1 MAAPMVQC
9 AKLGQ
14 LLPGIDEAT
23 PDGVRALKMCR
34 MLGGQALADRVKAGV
49 SAQAWKM
56 WTDHQVMVVNEFRL
70 DPSAPQANAILQK
83 YMEAF
88 FFGEEQAIPNYV
100 PPASQPE
107 P

>member
-14 LLPGIDEAT
+14 ELPGIDETT
-23 PDGVRALKMCR
+23 PEGARAIKLCR
-34 MLGGQALADRVKAGV
+34 MLGGPAFAERVKQHV
-49 SAQAWKM
+49 SAQAWRM

-70 DPSAPQANAILQK
+70 DPSSDQANAILHK
-83 YMEAF
+83 FMESF

-100 PPASQPE
+100 PPPPAAQ
-107 P
+107 